1 MKKRLIRQENMLTL
15 SILPEMRLLNRHNL
29 ATRLVGFLVDDSPNG
44 FMFLLR
50 GAEVLASLVVIQK
63 QRGEAA

>member
-1 MKKRLIRQENMLTL
+1 MLTL

-50 GAEVLASLVVIQK
+50 GAEALFVALLVVI
-63 QRGEAA
+63 